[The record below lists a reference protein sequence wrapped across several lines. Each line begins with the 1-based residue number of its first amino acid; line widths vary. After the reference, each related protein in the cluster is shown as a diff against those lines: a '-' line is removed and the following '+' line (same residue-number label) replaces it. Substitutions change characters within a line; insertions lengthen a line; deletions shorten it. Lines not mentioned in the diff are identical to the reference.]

1 MSYYPFIRLKN
12 MVRSLTFR
20 LFSFYNRVLKHKLP
34 VYDLQTIELI
44 RRLPADA
51 VCVDIGVN
59 EGQLFHAMTRHCTK
73 GTIHGFEPIPHLN
86 RYLARRYAS
95 GRVSIYPYVLSDT
108 IETASFYYFP
118 GRTGVSG
125 LSRRWNVLR
134 KLEARELKVQT
145 NSLDALLELQKLDLI
160 KIDVE
165 GAELKVLKGARA
177 NIMRC
182 RPVIVFECGYG
193 GLDYFKGTPEEVYA
207 FFEETGYVISLL
219 RYYLDGLLP
228 LDKHT
233 FLYMYK
239 HRYEFQFVAYSA

>member
-1 MSYYPFIRLKN
+1 MSYYLFIRLKN
-12 MVRSLTFR
+12 VVRSSTFR

-73 GTIHGFEPIPHLN
+73 GAVHGFEPIPHLN
-86 RYLARRYAS
+86 RYLERRYTS
-95 GRVSIYPYVLSDT
+95 ERVQLYPNVLSDT
-108 IETASFYYFP
+108 IEEARFYYFP

-125 LSRRWNVLR
+125 LSRRWHVLR
-134 KLEARELKVQT
+134 KLEAKELQVQT
-145 NSLDALLELQKLDLI
+145 SRLDSLLGLQRIDLI

-165 GAELKVLKGARA
+165 GAELKVLKGAREH
-177 NIMRC
+177 IIRC
-182 RPVIVFECGYG
+182 KPVIVFECGYG
-193 GLDYFKGTPEEVYA
+193 GLDYFKGTPEEVYD
-207 FFEETGYVISLL
+207 FFEEAGYVISLL

-228 LDKHT
+228 LDRHT
-233 FLYMYK
+233 FLYMFK
-239 HRYEFQFVAYSA
+239 HRYEFQFVAHY